1 MELMGAFEN
10 RQSGPVVAQNIER
23 CSQKVEG
30 VEEVRLHSNGPLE
43 RLNGLCVMGMVAVKL
58 AKQHQLLWVV
68 RISRVPA
75 GFRDLSRGLRIERG
89 ATSPHAGFGFT
100 FGIAVLVV
108 ERIFPIGIGF

>member
-23 CSQKVEG
+23 CPEKVEG
-30 VEEVRLHSNGPLE
+30 VEEVRLHSNGLFERLAGFRVALEAEIAEAQIVPCVEGAGIQFHGPLE

-58 AKQHQLLWVV
+58 AKQHQLLGVV

-75 GFRDLSRGLRIERG
+75 GFRDLSRG
-89 ATSPHAGFGFT
+89 
-100 FGIAVLVV
+100 
-108 ERIFPIGIGF
+108 